1 MIISH
6 PTERTSLRH
15 RLPDST
21 LSSLVYSLSKVIC
34 TIRLALGRHRPS
46 QHKSYIC
53 VWISTLKNSVKHQ
66 GYCFVPILIPNRQDP
81 YATNQS
87 RAFGIDRA
95 VATRMSDQGQ
105 ETIKIVWK
113 SKEEVTSFIHTLIIR
128 GYE

>member
-1 MIISH
+1 
-6 PTERTSLRH
+6 
-15 RLPDST
+15 
-21 LSSLVYSLSKVIC
+21 
-34 TIRLALGRHRPS
+34 
-46 QHKSYIC
+46 
-53 VWISTLKNSVKHQ
+53 
-66 GYCFVPILIPNRQDP
+66 VPILIPNRQDP